1 MERTTRFRFNEF
13 TQQIGT
19 LNGVSQAEVTTSYFT
34 VEPSIQQKL
43 VTRMQE
49 STAFLGKINIL
60 PVTQMKGQ
68 VLGLT
73 VGSSIGRNVD
83 TSGGTRRTGID
94 PTGMNAFQYNCNKN
108 NFDTALKYA
117 KLDSWALF
125 PDFEVR
131 IRNVIVIRQ
140 GLDRIC
146 VGFNGTSYAL
156 TSNITAN
163 PLLQDFNRGW
173 LQAIR
178 EDAPQRVLDEVADG
192 KVAGK
197 VTYGAYGDYE
207 NLDALVWDAKE
218 ELLPIWA
225 REDPDLV
232 VIVGSK
238 LLHDKYFP
246 LINRS
251 EGSLDMMARQVIM
264 TDKQLGG
271 LPVFRVPYFPDD
283 AILITKFSN
292 LSIYYQTGGQ
302 RRWIQD
308 EPWLDQ
314 VTDYQSSND
323 AYVVEDYD
331 YVALVENITAQNTA
345 PDTGTGTDTGT
356 TGTGG

>member
-1 MERTTRFRFNEF
+1 MEQITRQRFNEF

-19 LNGVSQAEVTTSYFT
+19 INNVPAASVTTHYFT
-34 VEPSIQQKL
+34 IQPSVQQRL
-43 VTRMQE
+43 VTRMQD
-49 STAFLGKINIL
+49 STAFLKKINIL

-73 VGSSIGRNVD
+73 MGSSVGRNVD
-83 TSGGTRRTGID
+83 TSGGTRRVGID
-94 PTGMNAFQYNCNKN
+94 PTGLDGFQYECHKN
-108 NFDTALKYA
+108 NFDTSLKYA

-125 PDFEVR
+125 PDFEAR
-131 IRNVIVIRQ
+131 IRDMIVIRQ
-140 GLDRIC
+140 ALDRIC

-156 TSNITAN
+156 TSNITQN

-178 EDAPQRVLDEVADG
+178 EDKPERVLDEVDG
-192 KVAGK
+192 GKQAGY
-197 VTYGAYGDYE
+197 VTYGAAGDYDS
-207 NLDALVWDAKE
+207 LDSLVWDAKE
-218 ELLPIWA
+218 TLLPVWA

-246 LINRS
+246 LINRA
-251 EGSLDMMARQVIM
+251 EGSLDMLARQAIM
-264 TDKQLGG
+264 EDKQLGG
-271 LPVFRVPYFPDD
+271 LPVFRVPYFPDT

-292 LSIYYQTGGQ
+292 LSIYYQNGGQ

-308 EPWLDQ
+308 EPWFDQ
-314 VTDYQSSND
+314 ITDYQSSND

-331 YVALVENITAQNTA
+331 YVALVENIKSKNA
-345 PDTGTGTDTGT
+345 
-356 TGTGG
+356 

>member
-1 MERTTRFRFNEF
+1 MELITRRRFEEF
-13 TQQIGT
+13 TQQIGN
-19 LNGVSQAEVTTSYFT
+19 LNGVPQASVTAHYFT
-34 VEPSIQQKL
+34 VEPSVQQRL
-43 VTRMQE
+43 VVRMQD
-49 STAFLGKINIL
+49 SIAFLKKINIF
-60 PVTQMKGQ
+60 PVVQMKGQ

-73 VGSSIGRNVD
+73 MGGIIGRNVD

-94 PTGMNAFQYNCNKN
+94 PTGMNASEYECRKN

-131 IRNVIVIRQ
+131 IRDAIVTRQ
-140 GLDRIC
+140 ALDRIC
-146 VGFNGTSYAL
+146 VGFNGVAYSL
-156 TSNITAN
+156 TSNITTN

-178 EDAPQRVLDEVADG
+178 EDAPQRVLAEVDEG
-192 KVAGK
+192 KKAGK
-197 VTYGAYGDYE
+197 VTYGAAGDYE
-207 NLDALVWDAKE
+207 SLDALAWDAKE
-218 ELLPIWA
+218 SLLPVWA

-251 EGSLDMMARQVIM
+251 EGSLDMVAREIIM
-264 TDKQLGG
+264 SDKQLGG
-271 LPVFRVPYFPDD
+271 LPVYRVPYFPDD

-292 LSIYYQTGGQ
+292 LSIYYQNGGQ
-302 RRWIQD
+302 RRLIRD
-308 EPWLDQ
+308 EPELDQ
-314 VTDYQSSND
+314 ITDYQSSND

-331 YVALVENITAQNTA
+331 YAALVENIEAKNA
-345 PDTGTGTDTGT
+345 
-356 TGTGG
+356 